1 VVGEIS
7 TQIRAEEGP
16 NIWMCIQP
24 LEMLIVIS
32 KQPCYETATEFFG
45 PPNSHTFS
53 LYLKRNPLS
62 ADTYSL

>member
-32 KQPCYETATEFFG
+32 KQPCYETATSFLG
-45 PPNSHTFS
+45 HQTAI
-53 LYLKRNPLS
+53 PLVS
-62 ADTYSL
+62 I